1 MGSRGL
7 REFVNLKYWIHTGGH
22 WVGSRQACT
31 AACVRADGSRE
42 WTRENIVPY
51 KPRVLSLEAHLT
63 LRTVQGSADTASC
76 MTDPAYKSKGALILS
91 HAYQDWS
98 DTGAIHRINFKV
110 LGEAKDRN

>member
-1 MGSRGL
+1 
-7 REFVNLKYWIHTGGH
+7 
-22 WVGSRQACT
+22 
-31 AACVRADGSRE
+31 
-42 WTRENIVPY
+42 
-51 KPRVLSLEAHLT
+51 
-63 LRTVQGSADTASC
+63 

>member
-51 KPRVLSLEAHLT
+51 KPRVLSTEFQ
-63 LRTVQGSADTASC
+63 VQC
-76 MTDPAYKSKGALILS
+76 
-91 HAYQDWS
+91 
-98 DTGAIHRINFKV
+98 V
-110 LGEAKDRN
+110 LGSPPDSENSTGLCRYG